1 MTTNNQPRVQPLD
14 AKQISHSRKL
24 LTTKEVSGLTGF
36 STSFFE
42 KGRVYGYGPKFLRI
56 RGKVLYHFDALNTWL
71 SEHECEPKGGANV

>member
-1 MTTNNQPRVQPLD
+1 MTTNNQPHVQSLD
-14 AKQISHSRKL
+14 AKQLSHSRKL

-56 RGKVLYHFDALNTWL
+56 RGKVLYHFDVLNSWI